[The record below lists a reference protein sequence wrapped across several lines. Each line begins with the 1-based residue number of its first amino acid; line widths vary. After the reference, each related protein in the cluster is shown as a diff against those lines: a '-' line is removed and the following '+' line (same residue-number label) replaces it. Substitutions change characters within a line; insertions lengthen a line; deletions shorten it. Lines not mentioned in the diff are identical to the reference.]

1 MINISLEIEKLVKFA
16 LSKNLITKWD
26 TIQVRNAILDILNLD
41 VFEEVEGEVP
51 LEDSPDILENISKW
65 AVENNVIEDS
75 IVYKDILESRI
86 MAEVIPKQGEIVKE
100 FYENF
105 KEMPTR
111 HSCCR
116 AFRNHFF
123 RLLCASRPRRAH
135 PLPRRPLGRTWSRT
149 GGQ

>member
-86 MAEVIPKQGEIVKE
+86 MAEVIPKQGEIIKE

-105 KEMPTR
+105 KESPKKSTDR
-111 HSCCR
+111 
-116 AFRNHFF
+116 
-123 RLLCASRPRRAH
+123 
-135 PLPRRPLGRTWSRT
+135 
-149 GGQ
+149 